1 MTKTPYLFA
10 LTPLRGIAAL
20 AIVLHHCHRL
30 LTPLTSSTT
39 GLIEQAYLAVDFF
52 FMLSGFVLAHRYS
65 QSFSEGVD
73 TLTYWSYVKARCRR
87 ILPLYYVTLLLTA
100 GCVYGFLLPNASGL
114 NHYWQSVFSVQGL
127 LTSLFLMQG
136 FPFSDVTVW
145 NIPSWSLSVEWWV
158 YLLFPYLWHRL
169 IRPLQTTFHLVAAAV
184 GIIGAYAGLIYHV
197 SPTYGTFHLT
207 NLDLA
212 TDFGIVRCLL
222 GFVLGLIT
230 YRIYQKKRAITWLAG
245 AYGTVGTP
253 LVIGCYILLSMHQQ
267 WPDLIIVLFFPF
279 LILGAVDA
287 QQTLKPILMRPAVQW
302 IGNVSYATYLTHMTL
317 VFFTIAT
324 ILSGSPNLLA
334 GEGTGPAKTPDLLLG
349 WRLAGPIVLFSLPL
363 AGLFYTYVE
372 KPLRQSRAR
381 KKAEIAV

>member
-1 MTKTPYLFA
+1 MAKIPYLFA

-30 LTPLTSSTT
+30 LTPLTTRTT

-65 QSFSEGVD
+65 QSFTERID
-73 TLTYWSYVKARCRR
+73 TPAYWSYVKARCRR
-87 ILPLYYVTLLLTA
+87 ILPLYYVSLLLTA

-114 NHYWQSVFSVQGL
+114 NQYWQSVFSTKGL
-127 LTSLFLMQG
+127 LSSLFLVQG
-136 FPFSDVTVW
+136 FPLSAVTVW

-158 YLLFPYLWHRL
+158 YLVFPYLWHRL
-169 IRPLQTTFHLVAAAV
+169 IRPLQTTPQLMAAAG
-184 GIIGAYAGLIYHV
+184 GIVGAYAGLIYYL

-212 TDFGIVRCLL
+212 TDFGFVRCLL

-230 YRIYQKKRAITWLAG
+230 YRVYQQKAMKWLAG

-253 LVIGCYILLSMHQQ
+253 LVIGCYILLAMHQQ
-267 WPDLIIVLFFPF
+267 WPDLGIIVFFPL

-287 QQTLKPILMRPAVQW
+287 QDTLRPILSRPAVQW
-302 IGNVSYATYLTHMTL
+302 FGNVSYATYLTHMTL
-317 VFFTIAT
+317 VYFTIAT
-324 ILSGSPNLLA
+324 ILPGSPTLLA
-334 GEGTGPAKTPDLLLG
+334 AEGTGPANTPDLLLG
-349 WRLAGPIVLFSLPL
+349 WRLAGPVVLFSLPL
-363 AGLFYTYVE
+363 AGLFYAYVE
-372 KPLRQSRAR
+372 KPLRQSRPR
-381 KKAEIAV
+381 KKSEIAA